1 MQVSVE
7 NVGKLE
13 RKLTVKFP
21 ADRLE
26 SKVSER
32 IAEMGRTVRLKGFRP
47 GKVPA
52 QVIQQRFGAQVRG
65 EVLSDLIGST
75 LNEAFEQEKLRPV
88 AQPSVDTTGQAEDGE
103 IAYTA
108 TFEVMPELP
117 DVDISAIEIER
128 VKAEVAEADIDSMI
142 ETLRLQRRSFD
153 PVDRASQAGDFV
165 MFDYDAETDD
175 YRFPEAGTERAGSV
189 IGSGNLF
196 DALDEALTDHKAGD
210 SFSADITFPEDFG
223 NEKLAGKTAKVN
235 ISIAKVQEPHLPEV
249 DDAFAKAFGIADG
262 TVETL
267 RKEVR
272 ANLER
277 ELEAQLVGR
286 LKTQVADKL
295 AELHEDLDVPRVMI
309 ESEARGMISSQ
320 LPEGQEPTT
329 EMVEAVSPAARKRVI
344 AALMLGEI
352 ARRQELQVDRERLAK
367 TLSAIASTYEEP
379 ERVVEL
385 YNGDP
390 QLMQGLHNRV
400 LEDQV
405 AEWVAEHAKTT
416 EKELSFDEVMK
427 PQQG

>member
-13 RKLTVKFP
+13 RKLTVKIP

-26 SKVSER
+26 NKVSER

-47 GKVPA
+47 GKVPTN
-52 QVIQQRFGAQVRG
+52 VIKQRFGAQVRG
-65 EVLSDLIGST
+65 EVLSDLIGSS
-75 LNEAFEQEKLRPV
+75 LGEAFEQEKLRPV
-88 AQPSVDTTGQAEDGE
+88 AQPSVDTTGEPEDGQ
-103 IAYTA
+103 ISYTA
-108 TFEVMPELP
+108 TFVVMPELP
-117 DVDISAIEIER
+117 EVDVSSMELEQT
-128 VKAEVAEADIDSMI
+128 KAEVADSDIDSMI

-153 PVDRASQAGDFV
+153 AVERASEAGDFV
-165 MFDYDAETDD
+165 MFDYDAQTDD
-175 YRFPEAGTERAGSV
+175 YRFPEEGQERAGSV
-189 IGSGNLF
+189 IGGGTLF
-196 DALDEALTDHKAGD
+196 EALDEALTGHAAGE
-210 SFSADITFPEDFG
+210 SFSQDIAFPEDFG
-223 NEKLAGKTAKVN
+223 NAQLAGKTAKVN
-235 ISIAKVQEPHLPEV
+235 FSIAKVQAPNLPEV

-277 ELEAQLVGR
+277 ELKAALVGR
-286 LKTQVADKL
+286 LKNQVAEKL
-295 AELHEDLDVPRVMI
+295 AEMHADMDVPKVMI
-309 ESEARGMISSQ
+309 DGEANGMVRSQ
-320 LPEGQEPTT
+320 LPEGQEPTAQMLAAA
-329 EMVEAVSPAARKRVI
+329 EPMARKRVI
-344 AALMLGEI
+344 AALLLGEI
-352 ARRQELQVDRERLAK
+352 ARRQEIKVDHKRVAE

-385 YNGDP
+385 YSGDP

-405 AEWVAEHAKTT
+405 AAWVAEHAKTT

-427 PQQG
+427 PQRG

>member
-13 RKLTVKFP
+13 RKLTVKIP

-26 SKVSER
+26 NKVSER

-47 GKVPA
+47 GKVPRH
-52 QVIQQRFGAQVRG
+52 VIQQRFGKQVRG
-65 EVLSDLIGST
+65 EVLSDLIGSS

-88 AQPSVDTTGQAEDGE
+88 AQPTVDTTGEAEDGE
-103 IAYTA
+103 IACTA

-117 DVDISAIEIER
+117 DVDVSAMEFER
-128 VKAEVAEADIDSMI
+128 VTAEVTEADIDSMI

-153 PVDRASQAGDFV
+153 PVDRASQDGDFV
-165 MFDYDAETDD
+165 MFDYDAEADD
-175 YRFPEAGTERAGSV
+175 YRFPEKGSERAGSV
-189 IGSGNLF
+189 LGSGNLF
-196 DALDEALTDHKAGD
+196 EALDQALVGHKAGE
-210 SFSADITFPEDFG
+210 SFTAQIPFPEDFG
-223 NEKLAGKTAKVN
+223 NEHLAGKTATVN
-235 ISIAKVQEPHLPEV
+235 ITIAKVQEPHLPEV
-249 DDAFAKAFGIADG
+249 DDAFAKAFGISDG

-277 ELEAQLVGR
+277 ELNAQLVGR
-286 LKTQVADKL
+286 LKNQVAEKL
-295 AELHEDLDVPRVMI
+295 AEMHEDLEVPRVMV
-309 ESEARGMISSQ
+309 ENEARGMLSSQ
-320 LPEGQEPTT
+320 LPEGQQPTA
-329 EMVEAVSPAARKRVI
+329 EMIEAVSPAARQRVV

-352 ARRQELQVDRERLAK
+352 ARRQEIKVDRKRLTD
-367 TLSAIASTYEEP
+367 TLTAIASTYEEP

-390 QLMQGLHNRV
+390 QLLQGLQSRV

-416 EKELSFDEVMK
+416 DKPLSFDEVMK
-427 PQQG
+427 PSQG